1 MKAII
6 LVACVAALLPL
17 GAWAAPPPA
26 PAPKSDPADML
37 FASPTRPDRAGRIIV
52 PVSINGKGPFRFL
65 LDTGANGS
73 MISPALVRELGLTSS
88 HTHDEQVQGTT
99 GLERLPCVTIDELRI
114 GAIVKH
120 NVNMP
125 VSPSPVLT
133 GLGGILGMA
142 GFGPVRV
149 LVDFHSNRVE
159 VDRSSARL
167 VEGYLDIHARRT
179 SDGLLMIPAF
189 VGDVPVEAVIDTGA
203 EETLGNSALREALLR
218 SAARHPANT
227 RIYGVTKQISDGGLA
242 ASPAIGMGP
251 VVIEGLGIVYSDVP
265 IFKIW
270 HLDSRPALII
280 GMNVLGSVDALV
292 LDYPR
297 ARVYVRPLS
306 ALGVSVDIED
316 DGMSYIKHDDDSD

>member
-1 MKAII
+1 MKTII
-6 LVACVAALLPL
+6 LVACLAALLPS
-17 GAWAAPPPA
+17 GAWAARAAA
-26 PAPKSDPADML
+26 PAAKPDPSDLL

-73 MISPALVRELGLTSS
+73 MISPALVRELGLSS
-88 HTHDEQVQGTT
+88 KHNSDVRVQGTT
-99 GLERLPCVTIDELRI
+99 GIERLPCVTIDELRI
-114 GAIVKH
+114 GSIVKH
-120 NVNMP
+120 DVNMP

-149 LVDFHSNRVE
+149 LVDFRRNRVE
-159 VDRSSARL
+159 VDRSSTRL
-167 VEGYLDIHARRT
+167 LEGYLDIHAQRT
-179 SDGLLMIPAF
+179 SGGLLMIPAF
-189 VGDVPVEAVIDTGA
+189 VGDVPVQAVIDTGA

-218 SAARHPANT
+218 AARHPQNT
-227 RIYGVTKQISDGGLA
+227 KIYGVTEQVSDGGIA
-242 ASPAIGMGP
+242 ASPAIALGP
-251 VVIEGLGIVYSDVP
+251 VVIEGLAIVYSDVP

-280 GMNVLGSVDALV
+280 GMNVLGSVDGLV

-297 ARVYVRPLS
+297 ARVYVRPVS
-306 ALGVSVDIED
+306 ALGVSVDIDSE
-316 DGMSYIKHDDDSD
+316 MSYIKHDDDD